1 MQLGT
6 VGIRRKVPNLIE
18 CAVMALVHVS
28 LFLLSNIWFNLG
40 KVPIELNIWG
50 EGEIFHCSEEK
61 NLLFQ
66 CKKLFFFR
74 TASKL
79 NYIFLCNLHYYGKLR
94 FPNTFNVIKDDIVIF
109 KNDIE
114 NYQDTH

>member
-40 KVPIELNIWG
+40 KVPIELNI
-50 EGEIFHCSEEK
+50 
-61 NLLFQ
+61 
-66 CKKLFFFR
+66 
-74 TASKL
+74 
-79 NYIFLCNLHYYGKLR
+79 
-94 FPNTFNVIKDDIVIF
+94 
-109 KNDIE
+109 
-114 NYQDTH
+114 

>member
-50 EGEIFHCSEEK
+50 EGEIFHCSEE
-61 NLLFQ
+61 NLFISVQ
-66 CKKLFFFR
+66 KAFFFSEQLPNS
-74 TASKL
+74 TIYFYATC
-79 NYIFLCNLHYYGKLR
+79 IIMVNLDSQIHL
-94 FPNTFNVIKDDIVIF
+94 TL
-109 KNDIE
+109 
-114 NYQDTH
+114 